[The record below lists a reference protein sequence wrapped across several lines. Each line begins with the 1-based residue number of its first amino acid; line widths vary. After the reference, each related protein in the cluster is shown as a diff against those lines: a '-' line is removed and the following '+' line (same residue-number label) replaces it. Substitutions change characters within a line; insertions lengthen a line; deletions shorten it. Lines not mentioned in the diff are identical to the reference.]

1 MKGLIFAATLSAAVG
16 FTYSALSA
24 GPLNPSP
31 PDDPNCYKNCG
42 VGEVI
47 RFEHRSCNEGPLAC
61 DVTRCRYPAG
71 VLLCGYPDPYTD
83 RCTPPG
89 VEFIHCKDQPI
100 AEEECQNSGYYWNYT
115 TNTCEETAP
124 GGGCVDYLC
133 FDDGSCPNGVDT
145 CTCECIVL
153 SPILIDV
160 AGNGFKLTD
169 LDGGVAFD
177 LNANG
182 VAESLSWTAAGS
194 DDAWLTLDRNGNGM
208 IDDGAELFGNFT
220 PQPQPPAGNQK
231 NGFLAL
237 AEYDKP
243 VNGGNSDGLIDSRD
257 AEFSSLRLWQDTN
270 HNGVSEASELHTLTE
285 LSVESIELDYKLS
298 KKTDEHGNQF
308 RYRAKV
314 RDTQHSNAGRW
325 AWDVFLVSQP

>member
-1 MKGLIFAATLSAAVG
+1 MKGLILAATLSAAVG

-71 VLLCGYPDPYTD
+71 VLLCSYPDPYND
-83 RCTPPG
+83 RCSPI
-89 VEFIHCKDQPI
+89 VEFIYCKDQPI
-100 AEEECQNSGYYWNYT
+100 AEEECQNYGYYWNYT
-115 TNTCEETAP
+115 TSECQESPPCVENCIIDYECPPP
-124 GGGCVDYLC
+124 GYADYC
-133 FDDGSCPNGVDT
+133 A
-145 CTCECIVL
+145 CTCAGYP
-153 SPILIDV
+153 SPIVIDV
-160 AGNGFKLTD
+160 AGNGFDLT
-169 LDGGVAFD
+169 
-177 LNANG
+177 NAING
-182 VAESLSWTAAGS
+182 VNFDVNADGRPENLAWTAFGS
-194 DDAWLTLDRNGNGM
+194 DDAWLALDWNRNGAIDNGR
-208 IDDGAELFGNFT
+208 ELFGNFS
-220 PQPQPPAGNQK
+220 PQPSPPSGEEK

-243 VNGGNSDGLIDSRD
+243 AKGGNGDGVIDARD
-257 AEFSSLRLWQDTN
+257 GVFSSLRLWQDSN
-270 HNGVSEASELHTLTE
+270 HNGVSEARELRPLPE
-285 LSVESIELDYKLS
+285 LGVDSISLDYKLS

-314 RDTQHSNAGRW
+314 RDAQQSQVGRW
-325 AWDVFLVSQP
+325 AWDVFLVSRP